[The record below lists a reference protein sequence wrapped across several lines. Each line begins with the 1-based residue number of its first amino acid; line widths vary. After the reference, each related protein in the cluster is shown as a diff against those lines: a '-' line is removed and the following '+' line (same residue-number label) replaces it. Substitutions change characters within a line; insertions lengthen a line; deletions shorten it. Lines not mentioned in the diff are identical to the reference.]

1 MAEDEAFFF
10 TQGGTFKPSLSQKS
24 YPLPSP
30 FRRGLGRGGER
41 FSREVYVWSIY
52 LKIALNKKGLMERK
66 NQQQVTRRCF
76 LLRSAIAG

>member
-10 TQGGTFKPSLSQKS
+10 TQGGTFKASL
-24 YPLPSP
+24 LI
-30 FRRGLGRGGER
+30 GER

-52 LKIALNKKGLMERK
+52 LKIALNKKGLRERK